1 MVGTTGRSVGGVLSA
16 LLLLLVAVAAGLG
29 APVAMAAD
37 VTTQVSNVAPT
48 VTSVTLPGS
57 SINPTAG
64 TTTGVSTTIV
74 VDDLNGYNDIASV
87 TLEVLKPDGSTTHI
101 AASAATFS
109 SGSLTTATYT
119 KSFNMNFHDDPALTT
134 NTYKVKVVATD
145 VAGLTGNNLASLQI
159 FNYAQ
164 LAALSI
170 SPGTIDLGSNL
181 DTEGTGSTVT
191 IAVQNHGNV
200 QMDAQL
206 SGTAL
211 THATESAT
219 IPVGNVAYS
228 TASDMTG
235 SAALT
240 GSAVTLSAFDL
251 AKGASST
258 KNTYWRVTVPDGDA
272 QWVPS
277 GAYTGTITVGAVAG

>member
-1 MVGTTGRSVGGVLSA
+1 MTETRGTRFGGALAA
-16 LLLLLVAVAAGLG
+16 LLLAVAVAGIALPI
-29 APVAMAAD
+29 ASATD
-37 VTTQVSNVAPT
+37 ITTQVGNVAPV

-64 TTTGVSTTIV
+64 TTTSVATTIV
-74 VDDLNGYNDIASV
+74 ITDLNGYNDIASV

-109 SGSLTTATYT
+109 SGALTEGTYT
-119 KSFNMNFHDDPALTT
+119 KTFTMNFHDDPALTT
-134 NTYKVKVVATD
+134 STYKVKVVATD
-145 VAGLTGNNLASLQI
+145 VAGATGNNVASLAV

-164 LAALSI
+164 LAALGL
-170 SPGTIDLGSNL
+170 SPGTIDLGSSL
-181 DTEGTGSTVT
+181 DTEGQGSTVT
-191 IAVQNHGNV
+191 IAVQNQGNV
-200 QMDAQL
+200 QIDAQV

-228 TASDMTG
+228 TASDMSG

-240 GSAVTLSAFDL
+240 GSAATLSTFDL
-251 AKGASST
+251 AKGASSS
-258 KNTYWRVTVPDGDA
+258 KNTYWRVTVPDGA
-272 QWVPS
+272 TQWVPS
-277 GAYTGTITVGAVAG
+277 GTYTGTITVAAVSG